1 MGCGIPIAAPPGGGS
16 PEPMNATNAAHPRL
30 YVSRHLLRR
39 LQRLRRWTPAIT
51 QHTPI
56 AFNAR
61 TVVRVSVPH
70 GNVQPAERVSTYVQ
84 PGVSRTRC
92 AHGLRRTPVCG
103 RVHGLRRTPA
113 RGARRSVAASPSS
126 LDPRATRFLGRIR
139 VSNPRQPASTK
150 NISKSRRFRCAR
162 PTTRGERRPM
172 PRGAGLSRGRYGAD
186 GEATDALRASATC
199 SGAAYTTSS
208 VPPARV
214 AERSR

>member
-1 MGCGIPIAAPPGGGS
+1 MGCGIPIAAPPGGGSPEPMNAFADGGS

-39 LQRLRRWTPAIT
+39 LQRLRRWTPMIT
-51 QHTPI
+51 QNTPI

-84 PGVSRTRC
+84 PGVSCTRC

-103 RVHGLRRTPA
+103 RVHGLRRTPVCKRVQGLRRTPA

-139 VSNPRQPASTK
+139 VFNPRQCEVTSCK
-150 NISKSRRFRCAR
+150 VVRQISHRQW
-162 PTTRGERRPM
+162 
-172 PRGAGLSRGRYGAD
+172 
-186 GEATDALRASATC
+186 
-199 SGAAYTTSS
+199 GAASWRFTL
-208 VPPARV
+208 A
-214 AERSR
+214 